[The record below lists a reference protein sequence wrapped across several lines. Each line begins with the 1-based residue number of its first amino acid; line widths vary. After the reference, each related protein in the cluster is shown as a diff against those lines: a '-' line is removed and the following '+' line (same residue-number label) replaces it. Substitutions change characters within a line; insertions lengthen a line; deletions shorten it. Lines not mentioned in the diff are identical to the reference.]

1 MASTSSRR
9 SCFSGRPPR
18 PPVLPGGGSSGSM
31 IAHWTSVVAED
42 GYTWQRG
49 GPERRSLPVVL
60 WVGQGAQVQVG
71 EDDTRTPGRR
81 WRRHLP
87 AYQESDRP
95 RRPTPV
101 LGHVLRPIQE
111 FPPTAGPGVRT
122 ASDPYP
128 PGSGSV
134 TS

>member
-31 IAHWTSVVAED
+31 IAHWASVVAED
-42 GYTWQRG
+42 GYTSQRG
-49 GPERRSLPVVL
+49 SPDRRSLPVVL
-60 WVGQGAQVQVG
+60 WVGQGAQAQVG
-71 EDDTRTPGRR
+71 EDDNRTPGRR

-101 LGHVLRPIQE
+101 LGHVLRGWAGRWLGSTRG
-111 FPPTAGPGVRT
+111 PT
-122 ASDPYP
+122 SFL
-128 PGSGSV
+128 
-134 TS
+134 